1 MEAVVLGKLGV
12 EGSRQKASLLRRHDA
27 TIAQLRYN
35 PGFSTD
41 RFDDWRPDKNSVVRL
56 ALRIN
61 PFQFGHFQLRFKALR
76 LAAKGVA
83 RYGNVHDPQQRLV
96 AVDIRREE
104 DGPRAG
110 APDGLAPPKRAQ
122 RLDQTV
128 GHRQL

>member
-1 MEAVVLGKLGV
+1 MEAVILGKLV
-12 EGSRQKASLLRRHDA
+12 MEGSRQKASLLRRHDA

-76 LAAKGVA
+76 LAAKGIA
-83 RYGNVHDPQQRLV
+83 RYTDVHQAEERLV
-96 AVDIRREE
+96 SLRVLREKY
-104 DGPRAG
+104 GPGAG
-110 APDGLAPPKRAQ
+110 APDGLFPAKRAQ
-122 RLDQTV
+122 RLHQI
-128 GHRQL
+128 